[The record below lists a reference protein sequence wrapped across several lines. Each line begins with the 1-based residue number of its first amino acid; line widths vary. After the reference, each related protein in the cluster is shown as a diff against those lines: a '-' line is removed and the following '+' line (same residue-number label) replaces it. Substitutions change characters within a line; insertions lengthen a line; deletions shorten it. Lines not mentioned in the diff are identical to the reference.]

1 MKKSILFIITLLLIL
16 PISVFAI
23 TYPKVLTLT
32 AEVDGNKINYSGT
45 IENGSH
51 AVMCKLYNSQDEEID
66 KLSVA
71 VNNFEFEG
79 MFTTTTTGNYK
90 VACANYEGGEIKTTN
105 VSIEEEPTYYT
116 VTFNLKGASL
126 IEPVE
131 VLEGQK
137 VSKPTPDPTNGD
149 KVFGGWFEDD
159 TFTREFDFNT
169 PITSDIVLFAYW
181 TDQEMVRVDFD
192 TRCEQGID
200 PVEIISGQKVNKP
213 TPDPTNGDRIFG
225 GWFEDD
231 TFTREFDFNT
241 PITSDIVLFAYWVDP
256 EQGEDPARDTSY
268 TVEDDNENIISF
280 KEEAG
285 HTYHFEMIDYL
296 SFTKEEVMAATNIT
310 SEEYDQIFSGIKEQ
324 AEKKGTFLF
333 FFDISVYELVTP
345 DPNDPEDDGR
355 RDIHEGPFTIKIRM
369 TDELAK
375 YTSFKMYYVNEYFNL
390 DNEPSVFY
398 VSEDGKYLL
407 GNVKHLSPY
416 VLVGNVSSNTSG
428 GTTTG
433 NPQTGDNI
441 YIWYGLFVI
450 SIFGLS
456 IGAITAARLKKNQQI
471 RLIR

>member
-1 MKKSILFIITLLLIL
+1 
-16 PISVFAI
+16 
-23 TYPKVLTLT
+23 
-32 AEVDGNKINYSGT
+32 
-45 IENGSH
+45 
-51 AVMCKLYNSQDEEID
+51 
-66 KLSVA
+66 
-71 VNNFEFEG
+71 
-79 MFTTTTTGNYK
+79 
-90 VACANYEGGEIKTTN
+90 
-105 VSIEEEPTYYT
+105 
-116 VTFNLKGASL
+116 
-126 IEPVE
+126 
-131 VLEGQK
+131 
-137 VSKPTPDPTNGD
+137 
-149 KVFGGWFEDD
+149 
-159 TFTREFDFNT
+159 
-169 PITSDIVLFAYW
+169 
-181 TDQEMVRVDFD
+181 
-192 TRCEQGID
+192 
-200 PVEIISGQKVNKP
+200 
-213 TPDPTNGDRIFG
+213 
-225 GWFEDD
+225 
-231 TFTREFDFNT
+231 
-241 PITSDIVLFAYWVDP
+241 
-256 EQGEDPARDTSY
+256 
-268 TVEDDNENIISF
+268 
-280 KEEAG
+280 
-285 HTYHFEMIDYL
+285 MIDYL

-398 VSEDGKYLL
+398 VSEDGKYLV

-456 IGAITAARLKKNQQI
+456 IGAITAARLKKINK
-471 RLIR
+471 LD

>member
-1 MKKSILFIITLLLIL
+1 MKKLKLFILTLLLIL
-16 PISVFAI
+16 PFSVLAIS
-23 TYPKVLTLT
+23 YPKVLTLT

-90 VACANYEGGEIKTTN
+90 VACANYEGGEIKTTT

-116 VTFNLKGASL
+116 VTFNLKGASP

-131 VLEGQK
+131 VLE
-137 VSKPTPDPTNGD
+137 
-149 KVFGGWFEDD
+149 
-159 TFTREFDFNT
+159 
-169 PITSDIVLFAYW
+169 
-181 TDQEMVRVDFD
+181 
-192 TRCEQGID
+192 
-200 PVEIISGQKVNKP
+200 GQKVNKP
-213 TPDPTNGDRIFG
+213 TPDPTNGDKVFG

-285 HTYHFEMIDYL
+285 HTYHFEIIDYL

-324 AEKKGTFLF
+324 AEKKGNFLF

-398 VSEDGKYLL
+398 VSEDGKYLV

-456 IGAITAARLKKNQQI
+456 IGAITAARLKKINK
-471 RLIR
+471 LD